1 MEHWIRARFTPNLP
15 LGADGSR
22 VTAGQEHIG
31 ISKQAAKEGMV
42 LLKNAGHVLPLARGA
57 KVALFG
63 KGTVDYVRGGGGS
76 GDVYSPYVH
85 NILDGFRALKDEV
98 SVFSE
103 SADFY
108 QSYVEKAYEEG
119 GIPGLIPEPEVPQDM
134 LTRAA
139 AWTDTAIISL
149 SRFSGEGW
157 DRKSDFGGPAVE
169 PEDGFTHIHLADQIF
184 GHSDFYLTDA
194 ENQMIGEVTAHFSK
208 VIVLLNVGGMVDTRW
223 VRDDD
228 GIQAALITWQ
238 GGMAGGDAAAEL
250 IMGHGDPSGKLAD
263 TFAGT
268 LEDYPS
274 TEGFHESDDYVN
286 YTEDVYVGYRYF
298 ETIPGAAEKVVY
310 PFGYGLSYTDF
321 ALSKAGGIVEKTAE
335 GDVIR
340 LRLAVTNVGKYD
352 GREVV
357 QAYYSAPQGL
367 LGRPAKELGAYQ
379 KTRLLKP
386 GESQLLELTIPAS
399 EMAGYDDLGKVKK
412 SAWVLESGNYH
423 FYIGTNVRDTEE
435 PVDEAGD
442 LFCYTLAGPVV
453 VEKCSARLVP
463 SKLPQ
468 RMLADGSYE
477 KLTTSGPMGVGNS
490 EDNRYEKLS
499 VSGQTSAN
507 GSDENLSVSGQSS
520 ANGSDEKSD
529 DYQTDEN
536 GLAPMTFEDG
546 KECWSPEV
554 RSVSSHLLYN
564 GLPDRPQLSDVAE
577 GKISLD
583 DFIASLS
590 TEDLAWLVSG
600 TPNTGCAN
608 TYGWGNLQDA
618 GVPNVMTA
626 DGPAGV
632 RFEPVTGV
640 RTTAFPCAT
649 LLACTWDPEIVTAV
663 GAAGGA
669 EAKENNVFVWLTPAV
684 NIHRSPLCGRNFEY
698 YSEDPYLAGKQ
709 AAAMVRGIQSNG
721 VAACVKHFA
730 LNDKETN
737 RKNSDSRVS
746 ERAAREIYLKQFE
759 IIVKEADPW
768 SMMTSYN
775 LINGQRASENSD
787 LLNGI
792 LRDEWGYQGTVTTD
806 WWGYGEQYK
815 ECAAGNDV
823 KMGCG
828 FPHRL
833 MEAYQKGAVTREQM
847 ETAGKHI
854 LTTILHVDDAI

>member
-1 MEHWIRARFTPNLP
+1 MEHWVRARFTPNLP

-22 VTAGQEHIG
+22 VTAGKKHIE
-31 ISKQAAKEGMV
+31 ISKNAAKEGMV
-42 LLKNAGHVLPLARGA
+42 LLKNTDQTLPLQRGA

-63 KGTVDYVRGGGGS
+63 KGTVDYVKGGGGS
-76 GDVYSPYVH
+76 GDVSAPYVH

-98 SVFSE
+98 SVFPG

-108 QSYVEKAYEEG
+108 QSYVEKAYAEG
-119 GIPGLIPEPEVPQDM
+119 GIPGLIREPEIPQDM
-134 LTRAA
+134 LKRAA

-157 DRKSDFGGPAVE
+157 DRKSDFGGPEVE

-184 GHSDFYLTDA
+184 GRSDFYLTDA
-194 ENQMIGEVTAHFSK
+194 EKQMIDAVTAHFSR

-223 VRDDD
+223 VRDND
-228 GIQAALITWQ
+228 GISAALIAWQ

-250 IMGHGDPSGKLAD
+250 IMGHGNPSGKLAD

-286 YTEDVYVGYRYF
+286 YTEDIYVGYRYF
-298 ETIPGAAEKVVY
+298 ETIPGASEKVVY
-310 PFGYGLSYTDF
+310 PFGYGLSYTSF
-321 ALSKAGGIVEKTAE
+321 ALSKAGGIVEKTDR

-340 LRLAVTNVGKYD
+340 LRLVVTNTGRYD

-367 LGRPAKELGAYQ
+367 LGRPARELGAYQ

-386 GESQLLELTIPAS
+386 GESQLIELVIPAA
-399 EMAGYDDLGKVKK
+399 EMAGYDDIGRVEK
-412 SAWVLESGNYH
+412 SAWVLEKGNYH

-435 PVDEAGD
+435 PVDEKGE
-442 LFCYTLAGPVV
+442 LFCYTLTDTAV

-463 SKLPQ
+463 SELSRRLRP
-468 RMLADGSYE
+468 DGSYE
-477 KLTTSGPMGVGNS
+477 ELPTKEQEETDDNVLTPMI
-490 EDNRYEKLS
+490 
-499 VSGQTSAN
+499 
-507 GSDENLSVSGQSS
+507 
-520 ANGSDEKSD
+520 
-529 DYQTDEN
+529 
-536 GLAPMTFEDG
+536 FEDA

-554 RSVSSHLLYN
+554 RPVSSHLLYN
-564 GLPDRPQLSDVAE
+564 GTPDRPQFPDVAE

-583 DFIASLS
+583 EFIASLS

-608 TYGWGNLQDA
+608 TYGWGNLTDA
-618 GVPNVMTA
+618 GVPNIMTA

-632 RFEPVTGV
+632 RFDPATGV

-649 LLACTWDPEIVTAV
+649 LLACTWDPAVVSAV

-709 AAAMVRGIQSNG
+709 AAAMVRGIQSSG

-746 ERAAREIYLKQFE
+746 ERAVREIYLKQFE

-768 SMMTSYN
+768 SMMSSYN
-775 LINGQRASENSD
+775 LINGRRASENSD

-792 LRDEWGYQGTVTTD
+792 LREEWGYQGTVTTD

-815 ECAAGNDV
+815 ECVAGNDV

-833 MEAYQKGAVTREQM
+833 MEAYEKGAVTREQM
-847 ETAGKHI
+847 EAAVKHI
-854 LTTILHVDDAI
+854 LMTILHVDDAS

>member
-1 MEHWIRARFTPNLP
+1 MEHWVRARFTPNLP
-15 LGADGSR
+15 LGADGCR
-22 VTAGQEHIG
+22 VTAGQEHVE
-31 ISKQAAKEGMV
+31 ISKRAAKEGMV
-42 LLKNAGHVLPLARGA
+42 LLKNDGHVLPLSRGA

-63 KGTVDYVRGGGGS
+63 KGTVDYVKGGGGS
-76 GDVYSPYVH
+76 GDVATPFVH
-85 NILDGFRALKDEV
+85 NILDGFRSLKDEV
-98 SVFSE
+98 TVFSE

-108 QSYVEKAYEEG
+108 QSYVKKAYAEG
-119 GIPGLIPEPEVPQDM
+119 GIPGLIREPALPQDM

-139 AWTDTAIISL
+139 AWTDTAVISL

-194 ENQMIGEVTAHFSK
+194 EKKMIDDVTAHFSK
-208 VIVLLNVGGMVDTRW
+208 VIVLLNVGGMVDTKW
-223 VRDDD
+223 VRDNA
-228 GIQAALITWQ
+228 GISAALITWQ
-238 GGMAGGDAAAEL
+238 GGMAGGDTAAEL
-250 IMGHGDPSGKLAD
+250 IMGHGNPSGKLAD

-286 YTEDVYVGYRYF
+286 YTEDIYVGYRYF

-321 ALSKAGGIVEKTAE
+321 ALSMAGGIVEKTDE
-335 GDVIR
+335 GDVIH
-340 LRLAVTNVGKYD
+340 LHLAVTNVGKYD

-386 GESQLLELTIPAS
+386 GESQLVELTIPAA
-399 EMAGYDDLGKVKK
+399 EMAGYDDIGKVEK
-412 SAWVLESGNYH
+412 SAWVLEAGSYH
-423 FYIGTNVRDTEE
+423 FHIGTNVRDTEE

-442 LFCYTLAGPVV
+442 LFCYTLTEPVV

-468 RMLADGSYE
+468 RMLADGSFE
-477 KLTTSGPMGVGNS
+477 KLTVSEQTKGEGN
-490 EDNRYEKLS
+490 
-499 VSGQTSAN
+499 V
-507 GSDENLSVSGQSS
+507 
-520 ANGSDEKSD
+520 
-529 DYQTDEN
+529 
-536 GLAPMTFEDG
+536 LAPMTFEDG

-554 RSVSSHLLYN
+554 RPVLSHLLYN
-564 GLPDRPQLSDVAE
+564 GAPDRPQFSDVAE
-577 GKISLD
+577 GKITLD

-608 TYGWGNLQDA
+608 TYGWGNLSDA
-618 GVPNVMTA
+618 GIPNVMTA

-632 RFEPVTGV
+632 RFDPVTGV

-775 LINGQRASENSD
+775 LINGHRASENSD

-815 ECAAGNDV
+815 ECVAGNDV

-828 FPHRL
+828 FPHHL

-847 ETAGKHI
+847 ETAVKHI
-854 LTTILHVDDAI
+854 LTTILHVDDAS